1 MDSLKRVLD
10 GILYWITV
18 VLFAVLVVIV
28 VWQIVSRQVLND
40 PSTWTEEGA
49 RLTFVWL
56 GLFAAALVF
65 GDRGHIAVEYVAR
78 KFSERGERVLAVV
91 VQGFVLLFAVAVLVW
106 GGWRASQNAWLQEL
120 SALPFT
126 LGQMYLALPVSGVLI
141 AFYAVYYI
149 VKVGTGELEP
159 YADHT
164 DEEVAT
170 VAAEP
175 EARPDRLTVDS
186 ILLDSADTPDSPTGG
201 GPRTEA

>member
-10 GILYWITV
+10 RVLYWVTA
-18 VLFAVLVVIV
+18 VLFALLVVIV

-65 GDRGHIAVEYVAR
+65 GDRGHIAVEILAR
-78 KFSERGERVLAVV
+78 KLPQRGERVLAVV

-126 LGQMYLALPVSGVLI
+126 LGQMYLALPVSGVLV

-149 VKVGTGELEP
+149 AKIGTGEHDP

-164 DEEVAT
+164 DEEVTT

-175 EARPDRLTVDS
+175 EARPDRLRVDS
-186 ILLDSADTPDSPTGG
+186 ILLDSADTPDSPTGD
-201 GPRTEA
+201 GPRREA